1 MLVRCLWLGILCSTA
16 AWAAALPDWY
26 TRHLDDADFQARLVR
41 DVGEIERITGD
52 QFSGDVILIE
62 LRVRPLYGS
71 HVALERGDFLLRSRR
86 DNDTS
91 PAQNPERIAG
101 GAVLALGKERHTAGG
116 GLFSDS
122 TNAPVWGGAPGTGT
136 RPRRLGGPPN
146 LAGGGVSGEETQ
158 TVEQRT
164 TTGTGDPILDRLYKV
179 ELPLETQDQPVSG
192 YLYFEVPAKTKRKH
206 LELSYDG
213 GLGNFLIEFKKPE

>member
-1 MLVRCLWLGILCSTA
+1 MLVRCLLLGILWGA
-16 AWAAALPDWY
+16 AAGAAALPDWY

-41 DVGEIERITGD
+41 DVGEIERIAGD
-52 QFSGDVILIE
+52 QFSGDVILVE

-91 PAQNPERIAG
+91 PAQSPERIAG
-101 GAVLALGKERHTAGG
+101 GAVLALGKERSTSGG

-146 LAGGGVSGEETQ
+146 LAGGGVSSEEVQ

-164 TTGTGDPILDRLYKV
+164 TTGDPILDRLYAV
-179 ELPLETQDQPVSG
+179 ELPLETQDQPVAG

-213 GLGNFLIEFKKPE
+213 ELGDFLIEFKKPE